1 MVKKGSE
8 VPTTKPSFVKQE
20 ERRTQE
26 DKIEGGEIKQ
36 KPLFVGAGREEEMG
50 LKETTLGSP
59 LQMRSLKILTIL

>member
-20 ERRTQE
+20 ERMTQE

-36 KPLFVGAGREEEMG
+36 KPLFVCWRRKRGGD
-50 LKETTLGSP
+50 
-59 LQMRSLKILTIL
+59 